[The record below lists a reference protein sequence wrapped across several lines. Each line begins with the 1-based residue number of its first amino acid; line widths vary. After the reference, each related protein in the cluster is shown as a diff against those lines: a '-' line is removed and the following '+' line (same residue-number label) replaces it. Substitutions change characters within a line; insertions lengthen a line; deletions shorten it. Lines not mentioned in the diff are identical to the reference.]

1 MLFLVASVTFRR
13 GSDHMKLYPVIVC
26 LGGALVAGL
35 RSDLQPHR
43 SDESAGS
50 VAGGG
55 GNGSAVPFPAVLTYE
70 LTPQQRKSD
79 GCFHVRRLV
88 AHWTSGAVAGPS
100 QPISLC
106 GNYISWTLT
115 IDRPAGTSGLEQDL
129 AAGETRKRELKL
141 ARINEEITRLE
152 AQARAASSMK
162 DAGYAMGCAIAGG
175 CPNSPRGSLGT
186 DWSGYGSPPPAPYQ
200 SPSMAPD
207 GTFVMGR
214 PALCPDGIYV
224 GAGGCSLAPDGS
236 YVGGRPQIAPNGTY
250 VGGPPMICPDG
261 TYVGG
266 SRCVKRPTEATWGLR
281 ETLVY
286 HDGAL
291 EQRHLAGSRCSH
303 RSSGRTTLA
312 GI

>member
-1 MLFLVASVTFRR
+1 
-13 GSDHMKLYPVIVC
+13 MKLYPVIAC
-26 LGGALVAGL
+26 LGGALLAACAPTYSLTVQTNPPGALLVEEGTGAQFL
-35 RSDLQPHR
+35 S
-43 SDESAGS
+43 
-50 VAGGG
+50 
-55 GNGSAVPFPAVLTYE
+55 PAVLTYE

-79 GCFHVRRLV
+79 GCFYVRRLV

-106 GNYISWTLT
+106 GNYTSWTLT
-115 IDRPAGTSGLEQDL
+115 IDRPAGTPGLEQDL
-129 AAGETRKRELKL
+129 AAGETRERELKL
-141 ARINEEITRLE
+141 ARTNEEITRLE

-186 DWSGYGSPPPAPYQ
+186 DWSGYGSPSPAPYQ

-214 PALCPDGIYV
+214 PVLCPDGTYV

-266 SRCVKRPTEATWGLR
+266 NRCVMAP
-281 ETLVY
+281 
-286 HDGAL
+286 DGSYVGAP
-291 EQRHLAGSRCSH
+291 
-303 RSSGRTTLA
+303 
-312 GI
+312 